1 MLRIYFFPCSKI
13 EMLMKQVK
21 NLLHNVDQQML
32 QQENLQR
39 HKVDQQGKLLI
50 NQL

>member
-1 MLRIYFFPCSKI
+1 MLIKNHRKVEVLI
-13 EMLMKQVK
+13 KQVK
-21 NLLHNVDQQML
+21 NLLHNADLQLL

-39 HKVDQQGKLLI
+39 RKVDQQGKLLT